1 MKPPL
6 TLEVFKTEIKKQ
18 NLEHFKDRNFNFFL
32 LQETYCILKDENN
45 WKKERKRSSSFSKSK
60 LHLKYNT

>member
-18 NLEHFKDRNFNFFL
+18 NLEHFKDKNVNFSL
-32 LQETYCILKDENN
+32 HQETYCILKDENN
-45 WKKERKRSSSFSKSK
+45 
-60 LHLKYNT
+60 

>member
-18 NLEHFKDRNFNFFL
+18 NLEHFTDRNFNFFL

-45 WKKERKRSSSFSKSK
+45 WKKE
-60 LHLKYNT
+60 